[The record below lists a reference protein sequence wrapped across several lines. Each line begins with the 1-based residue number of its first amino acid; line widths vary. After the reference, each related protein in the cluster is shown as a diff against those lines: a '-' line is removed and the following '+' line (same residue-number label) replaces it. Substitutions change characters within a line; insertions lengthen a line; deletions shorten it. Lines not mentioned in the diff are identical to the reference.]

1 MDWHELSLNTR
12 AGELQM
18 CGYFRQQVPRAGVS
32 PFQEPH
38 TRTFGIA
45 RARLE
50 LTIYSG

>member
-1 MDWHELSLNTR
+1 
-12 AGELQM
+12 M
-18 CGYFRQQVPRAGVS
+18 CGHSRQQVPRGRVS

-50 LTIYSG
+50 LTI